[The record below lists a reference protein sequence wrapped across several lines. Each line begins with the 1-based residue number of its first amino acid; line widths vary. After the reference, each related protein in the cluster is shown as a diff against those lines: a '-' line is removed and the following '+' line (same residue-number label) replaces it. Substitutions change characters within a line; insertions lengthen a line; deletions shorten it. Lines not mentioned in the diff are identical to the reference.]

1 MSSNTNLSYKRAVRI
16 LTGACGLLFSAFSF
30 IYLYLFQG
38 DVFVVS
44 GKDSLFAFGG
54 SHYHYTC
61 LINIQMGDKWLV
73 GVERFGKVTFIF
85 PFLSI
90 VGSADGCEPFSLS
103 WWKLCG

>member
-38 DVFVVS
+38 
-44 GKDSLFAFGG
+44 
-54 SHYHYTC
+54 
-61 LINIQMGDKWLV
+61 
-73 GVERFGKVTFIF
+73 ERFGKVTFIF
-85 PFLSI
+85 PFLFI